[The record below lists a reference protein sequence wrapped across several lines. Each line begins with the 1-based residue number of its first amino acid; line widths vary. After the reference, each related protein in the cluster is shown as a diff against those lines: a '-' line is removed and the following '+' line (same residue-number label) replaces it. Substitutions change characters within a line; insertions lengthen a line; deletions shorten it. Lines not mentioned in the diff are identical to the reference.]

1 MWMRWTMIYKMNE
14 MEINDDMNEL
24 VFGTWNEW
32 DEND

>member
-1 MWMRWTMIYKMNE
+1 MIYKMNE